1 MLRPYKDLLFS
12 PYSFLISTWLEVTIS
27 LFGTLNKSRQMRQCL
42 RVRLIKLIFILLYR
56 KTVGI
61 AILMV
66 KYVNLSPLEP
76 LKLIFGFE
84 MAYSGKMER
93 ALAGGKGTYLILPLT
108 LNKSYVRISVSFS
121 LKQIRTG

>member
-1 MLRPYKDLLFS
+1 MPEGQTYQAHFHS
-12 PYSFLISTWLEVTIS
+12 V
-27 LFGTLNKSRQMRQCL
+27 
-42 RVRLIKLIFILLYR
+42 IL
-56 KTVGI
+56 KTVSI

-84 MAYSGKMER
+84 MAYNGKTER

-108 LNKSYVRISVSFS
+108 LNKSYIRISVFFS
-121 LKQIRTG
+121 LKQIGTG